1 MQVKYYPEVDT
12 LNIDFSA
19 APGADAE
26 EVTEGFVFTYDAQ
39 GCVVGIEVD
48 QASKRVCLE
57 EIEQN
62 DAYVVTMGEVST
74 VSTLAA
80 ELGVGER
87 SIQKTIQAM
96 RAASIEVGPARE
108 SCPSDPADGSGCID
122 RQAMA
127 RATSSGSAASGC

>member
-12 LNIDFSA
+12 LNIDFST

-48 QASKRVCLE
+48 QASKRVCLK

-74 VSTLAA
+74 VSTLAS

-96 RAASIEVGPARE
+96 RAASIEVGQQEGPAHPILLTEADVLAVKRWRE
-108 SCPSDPADGSGCID
+108 
-122 RQAMA
+122 Q
-127 RATSSGSAASGC
+127 TSLGSAASGC